1 MKHLFLFSALVIGS
15 FAAIAQPKRVVADK
29 IVGKVNDRIILQ
41 SDIFNAIADAQRQ
54 GGQLPPN
61 PGCILLEGELVKKAL
76 VIQAEKDSLPI
87 SDDEI
92 DAQLDNK
99 IRYFIQQYGSREA
112 LEEIAGKST
121 YQLKEDL
128 KVGFKEQKMAESMR
142 GKIVEGIKITPNEVR
157 DYWAK
162 IPKDSLPFYESE
174 LEVGQI
180 VLFPK
185 PNRDLESYTAK
196 QLNDI
201 KKQIENGTRTFAQ
214 MAKAYSQDPG
224 SKDNGGQYN
233 INRGDKQWDPTFLS
247 TAFKL
252 KEGQISNVVK
262 SKFGLH
268 IIQLVSRA
276 GDDAV
281 VRHILMIPEVDETE
295 TNKAKVRLDSVRK
308 ELVAGEISFGT
319 AVSKY
324 SDDETSKFTGGMILA
339 RDGSSSISIDQLDK
353 DAIPLL
359 KDLKPGQY
367 SQPQIYADERGK
379 KGVRILYLR
388 SRTDPHRENLK
399 EDYNRV
405 ATRALEEKKQAA
417 LEKWFGDH
425 IKNYFIYIDPQYAQ
439 CHQLENWNKQA
450 MLANPT
456 ASN

>member
-1 MKHLFLFSALVIGS
+1 MKHLFLFSAVVIGTFS
-15 FAAIAQPKRVVADK
+15 AFAQQKRVVADK

-54 GGQLPPN
+54 GGQLPAN

-87 SDDEI
+87 SDDDI

-99 IRYFIQQYGSREA
+99 IRYFISQYGSREA

-128 KVGFKEQKMAESMR
+128 RVSFKEQKMAESMR
-142 GKIVEGIKITPNEVR
+142 GKIVEGLKITPNEVR
-157 DYWAK
+157 DYYNK

-180 VLFPK
+180 ILFPK
-185 PNRDLESYTAK
+185 ANRDLESYTAK

-201 KKQIENGTRTFAQ
+201 KKQIESGSRKFEQ
-214 MAKAYSQDPG
+214 MAKIYSQDPG

-233 INRGDKQWDPTFLS
+233 INRNDKQWDPVFIS

-281 VRHILMIPEVDETE
+281 VRHILMIPEVSEE
-295 TNKAKVRLDSVRK
+295 EVNKSKQRLDSIRK
-308 ELVAGEISFGT
+308 ELVAGNISFGT

-324 SDDETSKFTGGMILA
+324 SDDEASKFTGGLITG
-339 RDGSSSISIDQLDK
+339 RDGSSSIAIDQLDK

-359 KDLKPGQY
+359 KDLKAGQY
-367 SQPQIYADERGK
+367 SQPQVYSDERGK
-379 KGVRILYLR
+379 KGVRILFLR
-388 SRTDPHRENLK
+388 SRTEPHRENLK

-405 ATRALEEKKQAA
+405 ATRALEEKKQDA
-417 LEKWFGDH
+417 LEKWFTDH
-425 IKNYFIYIDPQYAQ
+425 IKNYFIYIDPQYTD
-439 CHQLENWNKQA
+439 CKQLANWNRQA
-450 MLANPT
+450 LATND
-456 ASN
+456 SH

>member
-1 MKHLFLFSALVIGS
+1 MKHLFLFSALVVGS
-15 FAAIAQPKRVVADK
+15 FAATAQQKRVVADK

-41 SDIFNAIADAQRQ
+41 SDIFNAIADLNRQ
-54 GGQLPPN
+54 GAQMPAN
-61 PGCILLEGELVKKAL
+61 PGCLFLEGELVKKAL
-76 VIQAEKDSLPI
+76 VIQAEKDSLPV

-99 IRYFIQQYGSREA
+99 IRYFISQYGSREA

-128 KVGFKEQKMAESMR
+128 KVNFKEQKMAELMR
-142 GKIVEGIKITPNEVR
+142 NKIVEGIKITPNEAR
-157 DYWAK
+157 DYFNK

-180 VLFPK
+180 VLIPK
-185 PNRDLESYTAK
+185 ANRDLESYTAK

-201 KKQIENGTRTFAQ
+201 KRQIESGNKKFEQ
-214 MAKAYSQDPG
+214 MAKLYSQDPG

-233 INRGDKQWDPTFLS
+233 INRNDKQWDPTFMA

-281 VRHILMIPEVDETE
+281 VRHILMIPEVSDEE
-295 TNKAKVRLDSVRK
+295 TNKSKAKLDSVRK
-308 ELVAGEISFGT
+308 ELVSGNISFGT
-319 AVSKY
+319 AVSKF
-324 SDDETSKFTGGMILA
+324 SDDETSKFTGGMILG

-367 SQPQIYADERGK
+367 SQPQAYTDERGK
-379 KGVRILYLR
+379 RTVRILYLR
-388 SRTDPHRENLK
+388 SRTEPHRENLK
-399 EDYNRV
+399 EDYNRI

-417 LEKWFGDH
+417 LEKWFSDH
-425 IKNYFIYIDPQYAQ
+425 IKNYFIFIDPQYTD
-439 CHQLENWNKQA
+439 CKQLDNWSKQA
-450 MLANPT
+450 M
-456 ASN
+456 ASVVSH